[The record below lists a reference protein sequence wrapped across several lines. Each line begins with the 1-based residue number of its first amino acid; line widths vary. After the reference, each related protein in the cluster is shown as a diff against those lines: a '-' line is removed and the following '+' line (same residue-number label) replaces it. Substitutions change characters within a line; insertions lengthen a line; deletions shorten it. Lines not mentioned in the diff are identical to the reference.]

1 MPKPG
6 KCGKSVN
13 LLLLQSEEELSPERR
28 FIVTGE
34 RAEHIRT
41 VLRAKVGDTVKTG
54 ILNGKIGNAVLLEL
68 EKGRAV
74 LEAGEFFM
82 SPPEGIPVS
91 LIVSLPR
98 PQSFRKVLHFAVSAG
113 IKDLIFTHS
122 ARVEKSYWNSTALSP
137 EKIREGVREGL
148 EQGFGTREPNIRFYR
163 YLKEFLKESETL
175 FPENAKRIIAHP
187 GRPAGELK
195 TEGRELVLAIGPEGG
210 YVESEIRAF
219 AEAGFEP
226 LSFGTHILRV
236 EFAAAFITG
245 FLMGGGSR

>member
-1 MPKPG
+1 M
-6 KCGKSVN
+6 
-13 LLLLQSEEELSPERR
+13 L
-28 FIVTGE
+28 
-34 RAEHIRT
+34 
-41 VLRAKVGDTVKTG
+41 
-54 ILNGKIGNAVLLEL
+54 
-68 EKGRAV
+68 
-74 LEAGEFFM
+74 
-82 SPPEGIPVS
+82 
-91 LIVSLPR
+91 
-98 PQSFRKVLHFAVSAG
+98 
-113 IKDLIFTHS
+113 
-122 ARVEKSYWNSTALSP
+122 
-137 EKIREGVREGL
+137 EGL
-148 EQGFGTREPNIRFYR
+148 EQGFDTREPNIRFYR

-195 TEGRELVLAIGPEGG
+195 TEGRALVLAIGPEGG

>member
-1 MPKPG
+1 MR
-6 KCGKSVN
+6 
-13 LLLLQSEEELSPERR
+13 SE
-28 FIVTGE
+28 GE
-34 RAEHIRT
+34 RFESRFGKRPDLRFHISSLRT
-41 VLRAKVGDTVKTG
+41 DCENT
-54 ILNGKIGNAVLLEL
+54 
-68 EKGRAV
+68 
-74 LEAGEFFM
+74 
-82 SPPEGIPVS
+82 
-91 LIVSLPR
+91 
-98 PQSFRKVLHFAVSAG
+98 
-113 IKDLIFTHS
+113 
-122 ARVEKSYWNSTALSP
+122 LSP

-148 EQGFGTREPNIRFYR
+148 EQGFDTREPNIRFYR

-195 TEGRELVLAIGPEGG
+195 TEGKALVLAIGPEGG

>member
-148 EQGFGTREPNIRFYR
+148 EQGFDTREPNIRFYR

-195 TEGRELVLAIGPEGG
+195 TEGRERVLAIGPEGG